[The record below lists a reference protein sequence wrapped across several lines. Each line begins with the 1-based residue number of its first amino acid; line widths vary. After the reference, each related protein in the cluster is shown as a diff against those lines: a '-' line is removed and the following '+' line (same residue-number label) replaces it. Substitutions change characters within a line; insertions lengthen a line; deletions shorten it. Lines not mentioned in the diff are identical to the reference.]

1 MNTSTYLSNRV
12 PTEALTP
19 YDQWGI
25 AFEIFASKA
34 YACVPGVKRQ
44 ELDAT
49 SAKFS
54 QALACS
60 QTGITRLGYMSAPTV
75 AITNSR
81 GFREK
86 KSLAGQ

>member
-34 YACVPGVKRQ
+34 YACVPGVK
-44 ELDAT
+44 
-49 SAKFS
+49 
-54 QALACS
+54 
-60 QTGITRLGYMSAPTV
+60 
-75 AITNSR
+75 SR
-81 GFREK
+81 EGLVDR
-86 KSLAGQ
+86 KSVV